1 MILTRVRDSRDL
13 NRDSFGDRDEIRTL
27 ELKRDELVKND
38 LGRMEIKRENRKT
51 SLELDKVQI
60 GRREN
65 VTTEKRE

>member
-1 MILTRVRDSRDL
+1 MKSVLLI
-13 NRDSFGDRDEIRTL
+13 
-27 ELKRDELVKND
+27 LKRDELVKND

-65 VTTEKRE
+65 VTTEKREEKSRDRNLDVRKERSDKK